1 MNKQSKEFE
10 KVDKFIGIKSGKR
23 SCIIKDKTGEFFRL
37 KGCGNNKSGF
47 TLLKNEGDISFTKI
61 EIRGCQFENNVFR
74 ELYYTYKVNEFL
86 KKYNMF
92 CANIPIGY
100 FKYSNDIKF
109 IDDSLNKKNKIINE
123 VPEVDKFC
131 SIYKTLGDRRLGTH
145 LLKGLEIIIEAIV
158 ETAINEFHID
168 ENHIII
174 FIIYLMKKEKEFLL
188 IVNML

>member
-1 MNKQSKEFE
+1 M
-10 KVDKFIGIKSGKR
+10 
-23 SCIIKDKTGEFFRL
+23 
-37 KGCGNNKSGF
+37 
-47 TLLKNEGDISFTKI
+47 
-61 EIRGCQFENNVFR
+61 
-74 ELYYTYKVNEFL
+74 Y
-86 KKYNMF
+86 

-174 FIIYLMKKEKEFLL
+174 FIIYSMKKEKKILL
-188 IVNML
+188 EVNML

>member
-10 KVDKFIGIKSGKR
+10 KVDKFIGIKNGKR
-23 SCIIKDKTGEFFRL
+23 SCIIKDKKGEFFRL
-37 KGCGNNKSGF
+37 KGYGNNKSGF

-92 CANIPIGY
+92 CANIPVGY

-109 IDDSLNKKNKIINE
+109 IDDSLNKKNKIIIE